1 MATLHEDIQAVLDS
15 AAGAGGAWYGINTQ
29 EPPTFPFLTWLV
41 VVSSINNTLD
51 GATANQPARIQVD
64 ILGERVADVIGRY
77 GAVLSALEAAGFG
90 WLQLSYGDGAEPDLG
105 AFRRRVDFSVWPG
118 E

>member
-1 MATLHEDIQAVLDS
+1 
-15 AAGAGGAWYGINTQ
+15 
-29 EPPTFPFLTWLV
+29 
-41 VVSSINNTLD
+41 
-51 GATANQPARIQVD
+51 
-64 ILGERVADVIGRY
+64 
-77 GAVLSALEAAGFG
+77 VLSALEAAGFG